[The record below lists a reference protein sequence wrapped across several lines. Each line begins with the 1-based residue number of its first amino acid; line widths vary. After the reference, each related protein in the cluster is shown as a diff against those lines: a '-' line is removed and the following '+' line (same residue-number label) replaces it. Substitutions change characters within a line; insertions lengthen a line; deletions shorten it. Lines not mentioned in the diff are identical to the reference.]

1 MCSALVARGY
11 HIVQQWDVGAYKID
25 MVAICENKKIAI
37 ECDGNQFHSGDIKI
51 REDMERQTILE
62 RIGWRFIRIRG
73 SEYYRDKEKTINRVI
88 NELKNNGI
96 EPEQTFSTVEID
108 FYTETIENIKIRAE
122 QIRNEWK
129 KQEKELLEQSK
140 TNLNN
145 GISEIQTCLF

>member
-11 HIVQQWDVGAYKID
+11 HIVQQWNVGAYKID